1 MKTVAYLKASEDD
14 REIDEQKQTILD
26 FARRKKITLA
36 RVIEMFPSSERFTKE
51 EKIAL
56 LLGQLESSDTLL
68 VSDIRRI
75 GRSASEI
82 ITMVDTLVQSGIRFV
97 AIKEGIHLNRDNQDL
112 ESQVMVKMFE
122 LVAEIEHERLSQ
134 RRMETLVVPRARGR
148 SGGRPR
154 TDPQKLEQATI
165 LYENSNQTAAEVC
178 RTVGVGRRTF
188 FKYLSE
194 KRKQRMADM
203 ADEND

>member
-1 MKTVAYLKASEDD
+1 MKTVAYLKASEDGL
-14 REIDEQKQTILD
+14 EIDEQKQTILD
-26 FARRKKITLA
+26 FAQREKIILSQ
-36 RVIEMFPSSERFTKE
+36 VIEIFPSSERFTKE

-56 LLGQLESSDTLL
+56 LLGQLESGDTLIL
-68 VSDIRRI
+68 SDLRRI

-82 ITMVDTLVQSGIRFV
+82 IIMVDTLVKSGVRFV
-97 AIKEGIHLNRDNQDL
+97 AIKESIHLNRDNQDL
-112 ESQVMVKMFE
+112 ESQVMVKMLE
-122 LVAEIEHERLSQ
+122 LFAQIEHERLSQ
-134 RRMETLVVPRARGR
+134 RRMERLVVPKARGR

-154 TDPQKLEQATI
+154 TDPEKLEQATI

-178 RTVGVGRRTF
+178 QTVGVGRRTF

-194 KRKQRMADM
+194 KRKQRIAAM